1 MEKAQWIGA
10 NRMKVK
16 KSLSWFCLNL
26 IGNLLPESSSVI
38 KGNSFGHF
46 RAFLAKGFI
55 EHCGKHVNIDKRTS
69 FSSHL
74 NIGDYSG
81 IGKGSFLQGYVT
93 IGNHVLMGAECL
105 IYTENHN
112 FNRMECTIDQQGYQE
127 PRPVIIGDDVWIGSR
142 VIILPGVSV
151 GNGAVI
157 GAGSVVTHDVPPYA
171 IVGGNPAKVIK
182 YRK

>member
-1 MEKAQWIGA
+1 
-10 NRMKVK
+10 MKVK
-16 KSLSWFCLNL
+16 KILSWLCFIS
-26 IGNLLPESSSVI
+26 IGNMLPESSSVI

-55 EHCGKHVNIDKRTS
+55 DKCGKCVNIDKKTS
-69 FSSHL
+69 FSTHL
-74 NIGDYSG
+74 TIGDYSG
-81 IGKGSFLQGYVT
+81 IGKNSLLQGYVT
-93 IGNHVLMGAECL
+93 IGNHVMMGSECL

-112 FNRMECTIDQQGYQE
+112 FSRLDCTIDQQGYQK
-127 PRPVIIGDDVWIGSR
+127 PRPVTIGDDIWIGSR

-151 GNGAVI
+151 GNGAII

-182 YRK
+182 YRSKETKK